1 MATDKLFKVVG
12 VSKHNGEYKV
22 RFANDIMRIK
32 VLAKNGHEDIRL
44 IDLDEPMTKFD
55 AVGVLAKVDEFQDTN
70 AQYAIQEY
78 LADNGTKTSKPTSG
92 PAASVRKVKA
102 KPEKVPEIEDFVP
115 VEVED
120 EDAPF

>member
-44 IDLDEPMTKFD
+44 IELEQPMLKND
-55 AVGVLAKVDEFQDTN
+55 AVLALSEVDEFQDTA
-70 AQYAIQEY
+70 AQSAINDYISEHP
-78 LADNGTKTSKPTSG
+78 LKPAKATGGPAVTRAKTS
-92 PAASVRKVKA
+92 A
-102 KPEKVPEIEDFVP
+102 KTKVPAIEDFKP

-120 EDAPF
+120 EDVPF